1 MRELEPW
8 SKNYTDVYDRAGNK
22 LLPHH
27 VENISSYFI
36 SISLWQILYLSIF
49 SFFLVPFTLVSDE
62 KISRKE
68 EGRVFTVLLHVI

>member
-27 VENISSYFI
+27 VEKRCSYFI
-36 SISLWQILYLSIF
+36 SIGLWQILYLSIF

-62 KISRKE
+62 KINRKE
-68 EGRVFTVLLHVI
+68 EGRVSTIPLHVI